1 MYGKETI
8 QRTLKGLF
16 PELLDLA
23 KQMYEHP
30 ELGGREYM
38 ACQLHAGLLNQ
49 YGFSVERGVCGLP
62 TGYLARYESG
72 KGGPTIAFLAEY
84 DALPAIGH
92 GCGHNLVGACAL
104 GAGIALRYAADELGG
119 TVLVFGCPAEETAG
133 AKVNY
138 VDAGLFEGVDAAIL
152 CHPGSAWCRS
162 GSALAI
168 QPLQFEFFGKA
179 AHAAAAPEQG
189 INALDAAVMTINA
202 INALRQQI
210 RDDERIHGIIVDG
223 GKAANVVPDYT
234 RMQYYVRSPRKSTL
248 AELTERVVNC
258 ARAGALA
265 TGCRVE
271 VSRFEPGYDD
281 LRTNET
287 LSDLY
292 SDLLREEFG
301 IEAKPPREHIAST
314 DLGNVSQVCP
324 AIQPYFDITGDPGV
338 ASHTA
343 AMAQATQSPY
353 AAGQFRA
360 ACTTMALTGAALLAD
375 TEKLAAVRREF
386 EAAER

>member
-8 QRTLKGLF
+8 RRILKGLI
-16 PELLDLA
+16 PELLELA

-30 ELGGREYM
+30 ELGGREYL

-72 KGGPTIAFLAEY
+72 RPGPTIAFLAEY
-84 DALPAIGH
+84 DALPDIGH

-119 TVLVFGCPAEETAG
+119 TVLVVGCPAEETEG
-133 AKVNY
+133 AKVTY
-138 VDAGLFEGVDAAIL
+138 VENGLFKGVDAALL

-162 GSALAI
+162 GTSLAI

-189 INALDAAVMTINA
+189 INALDAAVLAING

-210 RDDERIHGIIVDG
+210 GADERVHGIIVDG
-223 GKAANVVPDYT
+223 GRAANVIPDYT
-234 RMQYYVRSPRKSTL
+234 KLQYYVRSPGKSSL
-248 AELTERVVNC
+248 EALTERVVSC
-258 ARAGALA
+258 AKAGALA
-265 TGCRVE
+265 TGCQVT
-271 VSRFEPGYDD
+271 VSRFESGYDD
-281 LRTNET
+281 LVTNET

-292 SDLLREEFG
+292 TGILREEFG
-301 IEAKPPREHIAST
+301 IEAKLPREHIAST
-314 DLGNVSQVCP
+314 DLGNVSHVCP
-324 AIQPYFDITGDPGV
+324 AIQPYFDITGDTNV
-338 ASHTA
+338 ASHTVE
-343 AMAQATQSPY
+343 MAWATQTPY
-353 AAGQFRA
+353 AAEGFRA

-375 TEKLAAVRREF
+375 GAKMAAVRREF